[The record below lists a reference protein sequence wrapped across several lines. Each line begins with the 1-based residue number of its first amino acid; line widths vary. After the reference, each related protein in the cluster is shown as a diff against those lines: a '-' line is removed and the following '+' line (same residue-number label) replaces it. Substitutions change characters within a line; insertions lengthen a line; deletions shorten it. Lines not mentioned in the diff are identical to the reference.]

1 MDLVSSLGAIRM
13 VWLIKQVTSGIA
25 KLPKE
30 LTALIVA
37 AVAFVN
43 YSALYYVYFQFYVS
57 FGLRPSDVGLYHGP
71 RMLQESLLGVLLLPY
86 TLAAR
91 HPDRLLAIVL
101 GALLVRLLYWRFI
114 QSNRRASIGATI
126 RAERRRLLSCCL

>member
-1 MDLVSSLGAIRM
+1 MHTTSLSIAGLRHRHQVRDPCQRPWKPQRVDTRGAMDLVSSLGAIRM
-13 VWLIKQVTSGIA
+13 VWLIKQVASGIA

-57 FGLRPSDVGLYHGP
+57 FGLRPSDVGLSGHGCFRSRCSVCCSCRTRWQRGIRTAFWP
-71 RMLQESLLGVLLLPY
+71 SF
-86 TLAAR
+86 LAR
-91 HPDRLLAIVL
+91 
-101 GALLVRLLYWRFI
+101 
-114 QSNRRASIGATI
+114 S
-126 RAERRRLLSCCL
+126 